1 MNRNVV
7 VDLMRFLGIALII
20 LAHVE
25 PPNIIFQAR
34 TFDVPMMVFVSGMA
48 YYCSGKS
55 QVNLVHYAI
64 SRFKRLVLPVWIFFI
79 FFFSIIFVFKITQFQ
94 NLLTFKSIVSTF
106 MLSGF
111 SYVWII
117 KIFLLVALLSPS
129 LVFIANRV
137 NGYLLTILSLIG
149 LFLSLIISKIDYY
162 HHGSLFFHLISD
174 LILPSL
180 SYGIVFMIGY
190 RTLSF
195 TKSELWFCFM
205 VFLMVFLAYVGF
217 NYLQDMKLYGPQ
229 VYKYPATL
237 YYISYGMI
245 MSFSLFIFLNIFQPL
260 NLNKLIAFV
269 SSNTIWIYLWHIPI
283 VEYFKRYNTDINFIV
298 KYIVAFGLAIVLSN
312 IQYRLIMRIVKN
324 NRKSFWASVFT
335 G

>member
-79 FFFSIIFVFKITQFQ
+79 FFFSIIFIFKITQFQ

-117 KIFLLVALLSPS
+117 KIF
-129 LVFIANRV
+129 FIS
-137 NGYLLTILSLIG
+137 GSLI
-149 LFLSLIISKIDYY
+149 SVISVYSKPCQW
-162 HHGSLFFHLISD
+162 
-174 LILPSL
+174 LP
-180 SYGIVFMIGY
+180 INNPIFDRV
-190 RTLSF
+190 
-195 TKSELWFCFM
+195 
-205 VFLMVFLAYVGF
+205 V
-217 NYLQDMKLYGPQ
+217 
-229 VYKYPATL
+229 
-237 YYISYGMI
+237 
-245 MSFSLFIFLNIFQPL
+245 SFSH
-260 NLNKLIAFV
+260 
-269 SSNTIWIYLWHIPI
+269 YL
-283 VEYFKRYNTDINFIV
+283 ED
-298 KYIVAFGLAIVLSN
+298 
-312 IQYRLIMRIVKN
+312 
-324 NRKSFWASVFT
+324 
-335 G
+335 